1 MVWGAWGLSRLPI
14 TMVWGSGV
22 EGVLAGAQA
31 VWGFKAGKSLGS
43 SSCCKLKSRFS
54 LWAIVRI
61 GDLTH
66 GSARS
71 H

>member
-1 MVWGAWGLSRLPI
+1 
-14 TMVWGSGV
+14 MVWGSGA

-61 GDLTH
+61 GDLAQ
-66 GSARS
+66 GSAQS